1 MNIMIMKKPAT
12 LPLLLSSLAALTAL
26 NACGKKSENS
36 DLDIVGGRLV
46 TNQDSGPEK
55 ISTVGLNG
63 CTGTIIAKDLIL
75 TAAHCYD
82 NSVQGGYVLFG
93 IQFNGRDRKIINIEK
108 ATVNRAYSAPY
119 NDVAMLKLASD
130 IPAGYKPAKL
140 LPAGVSLTNGQAVRQ
155 AGYGSDNTPNS
166 FGTLRTVDSRYV
178 GQGSRGSLSVRNG
191 STAACSGDSGG
202 PLYVQ
207 RNGEWYVAGI
217 ASTAYMDA
225 QRRCIGGNEYAS
237 VSQNYDM
244 ILGMARE
251 LTGRQDPLGSG
262 GSVAPKPEPDDLND
276 PSKPAQFQLLGNLV
290 EQGSS
295 LIIQAKNISGR
306 AVRNCEFTLTPV
318 RSFYGFYRV
327 SYDLTFRLSESPA
340 DQVLNLTFQ
349 DPYANDSRLGD
360 IEEYSIKKTC
370 QE

>member
-1 MNIMIMKKPAT
+1 MIFKKQRT
-12 LPLLLSSLAALTAL
+12 LPLLLSSVAALTTL
-26 NACGKKSENS
+26 NACGKKAENS
-36 DLDIVGGRLV
+36 DLDIVGGRRV
-46 TNQDSGPEK
+46 TAQDSGPEK

-108 ATVNRAYSAPY
+108 ATVNRAYTDPH

-140 LPAGVSLTNGQAVRQ
+140 LPAGVSLTNGQTVRQ

-207 RNGEWYVAGI
+207 QNGEWYVAGI

-225 QRRCIGGNEYAS
+225 QRRCVGGNEYAS
-237 VSQNYDM
+237 VSQNYSM
-244 ILGMARE
+244 ILDMARQ

-262 GSVAPKPEPDDLND
+262 NEAPKPDPDDLND
-276 PSKPAQFQLLGNLV
+276 PTKPAKFQLLGELT
-290 EQGSS
+290 EQGDR
-295 LIIQAKNISGR
+295 LVIQAKNISGR
-306 AVRNCEFTLTPV
+306 AVRNCEFTLTPI

-327 SYDLTFRLSESPA
+327 SYDLTFRVSESAA

-349 DPYANDSRLGD
+349 DPYANDSRLGE
-360 IEEYSIKKTC
+360 IEEYSVKKTC